1 MRCRRKRQRIA
12 AAAFCAAS
20 WEEGRPERRSARRR
34 LLVRRD
40 HAVLRLVCL
49 FLLGGDDSSS
59 REPRLVGEN
68 RCRIGLEGPAV
79 NVNSVRIPYRAS
91 RGVVGV
97 FAERHNADRR
107 PMQATLCFAH
117 TVRIRWAH

>member
-40 HAVLRLVCL
+40 HAVFRLVCVLL
-49 FLLGGDDSSS
+49 FAGGDSSD
-59 REPRLVGEN
+59 REARFVGEN
-68 RCRIGLEGPAV
+68 RRRVGPQCPGV
-79 NVNSVRIPYRAS
+79 NANSVRIPYRAS
-91 RGVVGV
+91 PGVAVA
-97 FAERHNADRR
+97 FSDDRSADRS
-107 PMQATLCFAH
+107 MQATPCFIQY
-117 TVRIRWAH
+117 VK